1 MAMLEHRELL
11 SEGQIFQQ
19 QATAGAKQASDRH
32 QPKPNNGEH
41 AGRIADTGSSPSGA
55 NFLILK
61 TSSILARHSGW
72 SDSTSLKSGL
82 IVPSKTTESL
92 STAFTSPPSVP

>member
-1 MAMLEHRELL
+1 MLEHRELL

-61 TSSILARHSGW
+61 TSNILARHR
-72 SDSTSLKSGL
+72 D
-82 IVPSKTTESL
+82 
-92 STAFTSPPSVP
+92 PPALGGPNCAIPYGEASSNARRHDC